1 MLLNFKF
8 IYIKISARIL
18 LNKTINRKNNTEMR
32 FELMLSVWKTNHLPL
47 IYFRKIHNNF
57 YFEFKNLYNKN
68 K

>member
-1 MLLNFKF
+1 
-8 IYIKISARIL
+8 
-18 LNKTINRKNNTEMR
+18 MR